1 MRRGVLSLLGAL
13 AAACAAAPG
22 TTLAAGGDSAST
34 HAYLVADHALV
45 RTATTHF
52 GVARA
57 AFAGLLHRLR
67 SECPMVAAESPQNED
82 STQLSNE
89 LIGAMVTSAY
99 RPDRAHIRAFIA
111 ATRPLRWS
119 SGAINRWVHEYDS
132 DLATLNALAP
142 PDVCGDVRAW
152 VAAGYRALPAAT
164 VAFDARFVPAWRALG
179 EMPPGLRR
187 LVGSGDRGLFAN
199 TQQGESEI
207 TEFEAGAAETW
218 RSGMIALALN
228 P

>member
-1 MRRGVLSLLGAL
+1 MRRGAL
-13 AAACAAAPG
+13 ASAAAACTLALAPAAA
-22 TTLAAGGDSAST
+22 LASGNDAAAT
-34 HAYLVADHALV
+34 HAYLLADHTLV
-45 RTATTHF
+45 RTATSHF
-52 GVARA
+52 AVARA
-57 AFAGLLHRLR
+57 AFATLLHSLR
-67 SECPMVAAESPQNED
+67 SECPRVAAESPQNED

-99 RPDRAHIRAFIA
+99 RPDRAHIRAFVA
-111 ATRPLRWS
+111 ATRSLRFS
-119 SGAINRWVHEYDS
+119 SGAINRWVHEYDGKLS
-132 DLATLNALAP
+132 TLLALSK

-164 VAFDARFVPAWRALG
+164 VAFDARFMPAWVSLG

-187 LVGSGDRGLFAN
+187 LVASRDRGLFNN

-207 TEFEAGAAETW
+207 TEFEAGAVETYV
-218 RSGMIALALN
+218 SGMTALALN